1 MSFTWTGTRLRF
13 WTVGPRGYSS
23 SRLINLEIPSHY
35 DLLIE
40 WIVFCIGLPDRVLP
54 RWEPS
59 SPMKMTRTSGEGKGE
74 LQSSEDLQWRP
85 KPSSNGGSVGNGL
98 LDARLEPIGNR
109 TAVWAGELV
118 PDKAVPIPVIIKAC
132 WLIQGLAAVE
142 YNVLDYL
149 ERPTRSKAFPRPTEP
164 VYRKKWVKAIPDR
177 EFIRG
182 NIPKLYGKVK
192 FTSDEER
199 LLGPSVNASVP
210 PIEARPEPFPV
221 ILSIIIMKGRP
232 AIVLSSISR
241 LTTRQLIRIFID
253 VVKILQYVSC
263 HGVHYRDLNL
273 GNIMVV
279 PTYTSSNELIYRGV
293 LVDFGNA
300 VYAGTRRLAATS
312 IEAQAAACDDDGRS
326 ANAYFMSSNAHQCQ
340 QLAEAYQ
347 KAKNDL
353 AETDKAVKDYARRK
367 GVAKA
372 ASKKLKN
379 HRLHRYIDDLESL
392 IYCMS
397 FEVRLEPFRRPTPL

>member
-1 MSFTWTGTRLRF
+1 
-13 WTVGPRGYSS
+13 
-23 SRLINLEIPSHY
+23 
-35 DLLIE
+35 
-40 WIVFCIGLPDRVLP
+40 
-54 RWEPS
+54 
-59 SPMKMTRTSGEGKGE
+59 
-74 LQSSEDLQWRP
+74 
-85 KPSSNGGSVGNGL
+85 
-98 LDARLEPIGNR
+98 
-109 TAVWAGELV
+109 
-118 PDKAVPIPVIIKAC
+118 
-132 WLIQGLAAVE
+132 
-142 YNVLDYL
+142 
-149 ERPTRSKAFPRPTEP
+149 
-164 VYRKKWVKAIPDR
+164 
-177 EFIRG
+177 
-182 NIPKLYGKVK
+182 
-192 FTSDEER
+192 
-199 LLGPSVNASVP
+199 
-210 PIEARPEPFPV
+210 
-221 ILSIIIMKGRP
+221 
-232 AIVLSSISR
+232 
-241 LTTRQLIRIFID
+241 
-253 VVKILQYVSC
+253 
-263 HGVHYRDLNL
+263 
-273 GNIMVV
+273 MVV